1 MKYFKPLCI
10 ASVLLMLTT
19 SQVWSQLPA
28 VVSSPDDRIK
38 VHIQLE
44 DQKPF
49 YAVQLDG
56 VVFLENSPLGLKTSI
71 GDFSEGLSFAAQSTT
86 AIAKTYELKKAKVS
100 HVEYQANELIVKFIN
115 TNQDT
120 LAVQFRVSNADVA
133 FA

>member
-44 DQKPF
+44 DQKPV

-56 VVFLENSPLGLKTSI
+56 VVF
-71 GDFSEGLSFAAQSTT
+71 F
-86 AIAKTYELKKAKVS
+86 Y
-100 HVEYQANELIVKFIN
+100 
-115 TNQDT
+115 
-120 LAVQFRVSNADVA
+120 
-133 FA
+133 

>member
-44 DQKPF
+44 DQNRFMPYNLMVLF
-49 YAVQLDG
+49 
-56 VVFLENSPLGLKTSI
+56 F
-71 GDFSEGLSFAAQSTT
+71 
-86 AIAKTYELKKAKVS
+86 
-100 HVEYQANELIVKFIN
+100 
-115 TNQDT
+115 
-120 LAVQFRVSNADVA
+120 
-133 FA
+133 